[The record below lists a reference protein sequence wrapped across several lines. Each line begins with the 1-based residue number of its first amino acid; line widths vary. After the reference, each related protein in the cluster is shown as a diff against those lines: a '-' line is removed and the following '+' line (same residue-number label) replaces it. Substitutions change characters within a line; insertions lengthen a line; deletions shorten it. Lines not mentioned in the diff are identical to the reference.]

1 MAVLLTDGQQTRK
14 GDFIEPSVA
23 IMPLKRIGVQIYAV
37 GIGKEAKRFELELI
51 ADTKEGVY
59 MLPDFN
65 NLANHDFIA
74 KFTFGCNAGMIS
86 IIFLLE
92 K

>member
-1 MAVLLTDGQQTRK
+1 MAVLLTDGQQTRS
-14 GDFIEPSVA
+14 GDFIEPSIA

-37 GIGKEAKRFELELI
+37 GIGKGAKRFELDLI
-51 ADTKEGVY
+51 ADTKENVY
-59 MLPDFN
+59 MLSNFD
-65 NLANHDFIA
+65 NLANHDFIS
-74 KFTFGCNAGMIS
+74 KFSFGCDAGMIF